1 MSFSSS
7 VKNQLCRIENED
19 CCSLAEISAIIGT
32 TGTLDTKSDN
42 ALKLLTENSAM
53 ARRFFSSMKASMGIS
68 PDIKIRRNQ
77 KLKMRAH
84 YIITIPY
91 TFGVE
96 ELLEKLGMDI
106 TPAVGERNAEFSPN
120 SELDV
125 LLEKECCRR
134 AYLRGAFLA
143 GGSVSNPEK
152 TYHLEINNRY
162 KKIAAKTARLM
173 KEYELNSKIIR
184 RKGDYVVYLKE
195 GDNIVD
201 FLNIIGAHTALLEL
215 ENIRIVKQVRNSV
228 NRIVNCETANLTKTV
243 DAAVRQLECIKQL
256 QNNPGLD
263 KIPPQLRE
271 IAVLRLKNPDA
282 SLKELG
288 QMMTPPL
295 GKSGVNHR
303 LIKLE
308 KLADEKKGLPPNKG
322 DNQKSQ

>member
-19 CCSLAEISAIIGT
+19 CCCIAEISAIIGT
-32 TGTLDTKSDN
+32 IGMIDAKAGN

-53 ARRFFSSMKASMGIS
+53 ARRFFTAVKSSLGIS
-68 PDIKIRRNQ
+68 PDIKIRRNP

-84 YIITIPY
+84 YIVTIPY
-91 TFGVE
+91 AFGVE
-96 ELLEKLGMDI
+96 ELLRKLGVDI
-106 TPAVGERNAEFSPN
+106 IPAEGEGSAELSPN
-120 SELDV
+120 GGLAA
-125 LLEKECCRR
+125 LLEKECCKR

-162 KKIAAKTARLM
+162 KKAAEKTAGLM
-173 KEYELNSKIIR
+173 NDYGLNGKIIR

-195 GDNIVD
+195 GENIVD

-243 DAAVRQLECIKQL
+243 DASVRQLECIKQL
-256 QNNPGLD
+256 QINPGLD
-263 KIPPQLRE
+263 KLPPTLRE
-271 IAVLRLKNPDA
+271 IAALRLNNPDA

-308 KLADEKKGLPPNKG
+308 SLAAEKKGLPS
-322 DNQKSQ
+322 NQEDV